1 MIRVSIHFVC
11 LLLIFTICFSSPSS
25 SLSAAD
31 DLKVPASPVK
41 VFILAGQSNMEGHG
55 QIRSL
60 EMLGEDPVHGK
71 LLALLKAKD
80 GSWATRDDVTISW
93 QAKNKKS
100 GPLTVGWGYG
110 DQEIGPELL
119 FGAIVGEHFDEP
131 VLLIKTAW
139 GGKDVYCDFRSP
151 AAGKPTGA
159 DAAMLK
165 RQSAD
170 GQEREVGHFYRQMI
184 SEIEQCLA
192 NIGDVVPGY
201 QGQGYELA
209 GMAWFQGW
217 NDFCQWHV
225 QVDGEKIGDQLIEN
239 YSKNLAAMFRD
250 VRKDLKVPDLPI
262 AIGEM
267 GVGGHEMAAR
277 AKKNPDDREAV
288 AMMNFRAA
296 QLAVAQDPSLE
307 RVYFVP
313 TSDYWDVRLQELRR
327 ISDDWWNEKR
337 KKGIADTEDNQ
348 LPTPELNKEFRSR
361 GGHWY
366 CHYNGSA
373 SNYSLVG
380 YALAEMLLKEK
391 PQQ

>member
-1 MIRVSIHFVC
+1 MIRVSFHVVF
-11 LLLIFTICFSSPSS
+11 LLLLFTICFSSPSS

-170 GQEREVGHFYRQMI
+170 GQEREVGHF
-184 SEIEQCLA
+184 
-192 NIGDVVPGY
+192 
-201 QGQGYELA
+201 
-209 GMAWFQGW
+209 
-217 NDFCQWHV
+217 
-225 QVDGEKIGDQLIEN
+225 
-239 YSKNLAAMFRD
+239 
-250 VRKDLKVPDLPI
+250 
-262 AIGEM
+262 
-267 GVGGHEMAAR
+267 
-277 AKKNPDDREAV
+277 
-288 AMMNFRAA
+288 
-296 QLAVAQDPSLE
+296 
-307 RVYFVP
+307 
-313 TSDYWDVRLQELRR
+313 
-327 ISDDWWNEKR
+327 
-337 KKGIADTEDNQ
+337 
-348 LPTPELNKEFRSR
+348 
-361 GGHWY
+361 
-366 CHYNGSA
+366 
-373 SNYSLVG
+373 
-380 YALAEMLLKEK
+380 
-391 PQQ
+391 